1 MFTVK
6 LTETDLRILTSIVGE
21 GKVNGFARGL
31 KPDSETVDP
40 GMVRD
45 SFLERGSSAGWLFV
59 DPETKES
66 FLHEDMDFM
75 LRIVTNPTGSFACGA
90 DGGNSFL
97 WGCYFRNDAIVLVDH
112 QEEEGLYEIA
122 WVPTIPYALGAV
134 YKKLKQWFLRQESGT
149 GRKPGETAENGEIAE
164 IGEAA
169 ETAETG
175 EGGEAAETG
184 EVGET
189 AETAEKVLRCSLC
202 REEET
207 VILDWTAREDGR
219 FSLGPAEAGLMPDTQ
234 TAGPEMITNGSFK
247 ETFDNAA
254 LWIVK
259 AHGNSM
265 RGMIENGG
273 I

>member
-164 IGEAA
+164 IGEAS
-169 ETAETG
+169 
-175 EGGEAAETG
+175 
-184 EVGET
+184 
-189 AETAEKVLRCSLC
+189 ETAEKVLRCSLC

-247 ETFDNAA
+247 ETFDSAA